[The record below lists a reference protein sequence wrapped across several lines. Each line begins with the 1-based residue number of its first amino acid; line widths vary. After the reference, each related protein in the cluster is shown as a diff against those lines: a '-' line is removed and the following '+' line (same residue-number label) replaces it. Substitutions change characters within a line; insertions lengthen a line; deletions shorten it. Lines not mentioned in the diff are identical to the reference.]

1 MGRTDQVF
9 TFYLDL
15 LHPSLTDLLWTN
27 GLQARGH
34 CCADELQLALDLWTR
49 IWWTGTFSGLETSGS
64 VATVLADQTFLSQM
78 IQHQTR
84 TKPAV
89 VVSSF
94 TQLQRTS
101 TSSTH
106 SVDHVNLPL
115 FQLTNANKSASFRC
129 FLFTSWKFSQ
139 ISMVFCS
146 VPRPPLPVSG

>member
-78 IQHQTR
+78 IQHQTQ

-101 TSSTH
+101 TSSTQ
-106 SVDHVNLPL
+106 SVDHLNLPL
-115 FQLTNANKSASFRC
+115 FQLTNKSTSYRC

>member
-64 VATVLADQTFLSQM
+64 VATVLADQTLLSQM
-78 IQHQTR
+78 IQHQT
-84 TKPAV
+84 
-89 VVSSF
+89 
-94 TQLQRTS
+94 
-101 TSSTH
+101 
-106 SVDHVNLPL
+106 
-115 FQLTNANKSASFRC
+115 
-129 FLFTSWKFSQ
+129 
-139 ISMVFCS
+139 
-146 VPRPPLPVSG
+146 